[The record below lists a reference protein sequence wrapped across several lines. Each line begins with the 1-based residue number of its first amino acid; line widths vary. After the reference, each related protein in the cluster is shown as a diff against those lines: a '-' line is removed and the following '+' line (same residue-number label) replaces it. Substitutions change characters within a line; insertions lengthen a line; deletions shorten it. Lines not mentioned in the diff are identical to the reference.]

1 VGIFAMNIQK
11 SKSFRISI
19 IISLIIHSIAFSTFA
34 WIKFSSEK
42 KTETAIPVSFVK
54 EKQTNLLRRSAPV
67 RQLII
72 YNQSSQRYSPEQPT
86 YISTNYSLSSD
97 FHTNLYGDLSSEVG
111 SLEYGSLHKTK
122 PLYSGF
128 QNHKNMPMT
137 VSLRGFHS
145 KPAQVYR
152 NVFGGY
158 KLISYNSLES
168 MTPKEWLTPD
178 LSGILQGF
186 FGSVRKKIES
196 KKKYPE
202 IAKDAGI
209 EGRSGVKMIIL
220 KDGQLEKAEIV
231 DSSGSQVLD
240 NAALQSVQNAA
251 PFPPLP
257 KGVKQSKIEVSI
269 YLVFKIAR
277 T

>member
-1 VGIFAMNIQK
+1 MNIQK
-11 SKSFRISI
+11 SKSLRISI

-34 WIKFSSEK
+34 WIKFNVEK

-54 EKQTNLLRRSAPV
+54 EKQTNLLRRSSPV
-67 RQLII
+67 RQLIL

-86 YISTNYSLSSD
+86 YISTNYGLSPD
-97 FHTNLYGDLSSEVG
+97 FHTNLYSDISSEVG
-111 SLEYGSLHKTK
+111 ILEYESLQAIK

-128 QNHKNMPMT
+128 QHHKNMSMT
-137 VSLRGFHS
+137 VSLGGFRS
-145 KPAQVYR
+145 RPVQVYR
-152 NVFGGY
+152 NVSSGY
-158 KLISYNSLES
+158 KLISHNSLES

-178 LSGILQGF
+178 LSGILQSF
-186 FGSVRKKIES
+186 FGSIRKKIES

-202 IAKDAGI
+202 LAKDAGI

-220 KDGQLEKAEIV
+220 KDGQLEKVEIV
-231 DSSGSQVLD
+231 DSSGNQLLD
-240 NAALQSVQNAA
+240 NAAVQSILKAA
-251 PFPPLP
+251 PFPPIP
-257 KGVKQSKIEVSI
+257 KDVKQSKIEVSI

>member
-1 VGIFAMNIQK
+1 VGIFRMNIQK
-11 SKSFRISI
+11 SKSLRISI

-34 WIKFSSEK
+34 WIKFSAER

-54 EKQTNLLRRSAPV
+54 EKQTNLLRRSSPV
-67 RQLII
+67 RQLIL

-86 YISTNYSLSSD
+86 YISTNYGLSSN
-97 FHTNLYGDLSSEVG
+97 FHTNLYSGISSEVG
-111 SLEYGSLHKTK
+111 SLEYEPLAIK
-122 PLYSGF
+122 PSYSGF
-128 QNHKNMPMT
+128 QQHKNMPMT
-137 VSLRGFHS
+137 VSIREAHS
-145 KPAQVYR
+145 KPVQVYR
-152 NVFGGY
+152 NVSSGY
-158 KLISYNSLES
+158 KLISHNSLES

-178 LSGILQGF
+178 LSGILQSF
-186 FGSVRKKIES
+186 FGSIRKKIES

-202 IAKDAGI
+202 LAKDAGI
-209 EGRSGVKMIIL
+209 EGRSGVKMTIL
-220 KDGQLEKAEIV
+220 RNGQLEKAEIV

>member
-1 VGIFAMNIQK
+1 MNIQK
-11 SKSFRISI
+11 SKSLRISI

-54 EKQTNLLRRSAPV
+54 DKQTNLLRRSSPV
-67 RQLII
+67 RQLILL
-72 YNQSSQRYSPEQPT
+72 NQFSQRYSPEQPT
-86 YISTNYSLSSD
+86 YISTNYSLSSG
-97 FHTNLYGDLSSEVG
+97 FHTDLHSGIYSEVG
-111 SLEYGSLHKTK
+111 ILEYGSLQATK

-128 QNHKNMPMT
+128 QQHKNKPMT
-137 VSLRGFHS
+137 VSLREFHS
-145 KPAQVYR
+145 KPVQVYR
-152 NVFGGY
+152 NVFSGY
-158 KLISYNSLES
+158 KLISHSSLES
-168 MTPKEWLTPD
+168 VATKEWLAPD

-186 FGSVRKKIES
+186 FGSIRKKIES

-202 IAKDAGI
+202 LAKDAGI
-209 EGRSGVKMIIL
+209 EGRSGIKMVIL